1 MDDEVKTKTI
11 YDDELKMQ
19 NYFFK
24 LLKGTEK
31 KPSANLLVFPFL
43 RWVHSSGNG
52 IHKPRGIERGLAKS
66 NGQTRGVW
74 DVLCPFCRTY
84 IEFKVGDEQ
93 LTKEQRE
100 FREDNNN
107 FAYKIFNDPIK
118 AYDWVIDRA
127 KELRQL
133 IDQQRLFMFQ
143 QYVKDAGLHQAA
155 PKSV

>member
-1 MDDEVKTKTI
+1 MVVWEIENHGTGHKACFE
-11 YDDELKMQ
+11 DELKMQ

-74 DVLCPFCRTY
+74 DVLCPFILTY
-84 IEFKVGDEQ
+84 IEFKVGKEKLTQEQ
-93 LTKEQRE
+93 ID
-100 FREDNNN
+100 FRSDNYTH
-107 FAYKIFNDPIK
+107 FDFYIFNDPIK
-118 AYDWVIDRA
+118 AYNWVISEA
-127 KELRQL
+127 KMYKEAIRHEPPVD
-133 IDQQRLFMFQ
+133 ISF
-143 QYVKDAGLHQAA
+143 YANNA
-155 PKSV
+155 